1 VFLTQSQTSHVV
13 HALTGCDTTSPS
25 FGIGK
30 KSVRLKVLMGT
41 ADYFKDLEKLG
52 NPEKDEAFA
61 C

>member
-1 VFLTQSQTSHVV
+1 L
-13 HALTGCDTTSPS
+13 S
-25 FGIGK
+25 FGEGNAHREQSHIY
-30 KSVRLKVLMGT
+30 RPLKVLMGT